1 MVINMAGTQPIYQRV
16 VIARSHIKPARLE
29 HSSPR
34 ECCQINQN
42 KVLEVCSACLACQ
55 ADIIQT
61 SNYFNSGGSKDPAGQ
76 LCIVCR
82 I

>member
-42 KVLEVCSACLACQ
+42 KARGLLCLPGM
-55 ADIIQT
+55 
-61 SNYFNSGGSKDPAGQ
+61 SG
-76 LCIVCR
+76 
-82 I
+82 